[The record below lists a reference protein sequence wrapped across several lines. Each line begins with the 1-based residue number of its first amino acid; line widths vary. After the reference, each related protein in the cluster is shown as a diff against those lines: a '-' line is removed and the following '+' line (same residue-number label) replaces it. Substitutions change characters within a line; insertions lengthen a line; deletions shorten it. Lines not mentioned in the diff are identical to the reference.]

1 MTDRGSSSSSKQQLS
16 IIDLRRDTI
25 FSSSSFQGVV
35 EKKRAYTR
43 DGTSSTFSSNE
54 LLRVTQFEP
63 GLVSGS
69 EIMWLELDKLLK
81 FFELYLSQVS
91 IYYTILSPVEPA
103 NKFAGL
109 G

>member
-1 MTDRGSSSSSKQQLS
+1 M
-16 IIDLRRDTI
+16 
-25 FSSSSFQGVV
+25 
-35 EKKRAYTR
+35 
-43 DGTSSTFSSNE
+43 
-54 LLRVTQFEP
+54 
-63 GLVSGS
+63 SGS